1 MEEISSSTISFST
14 MIYSIMFSSSRFSVI
29 ISFLGS
35 WKRLWRGRRWGRWRR
50 CGKWR
55 RCGEMEEVV
64 KIKVVEEMSYKFN
77 LKSSTVKGTIGNCV
91 VYSEE
96 HFSAAKW
103 VLK

>member
-1 MEEISSSTISFST
+1 
-14 MIYSIMFSSSRFSVI
+14 
-29 ISFLGS
+29 
-35 WKRLWRGRRWGRWRR
+35 
-50 CGKWR
+50 
-55 RCGEMEEVV
+55 MEEVV